1 MAISLFAFFLNNT
14 HIFWVL
20 YPWRLFRAG
29 HFTEALIY
37 VEAFRTSMSLNLIL
51 SLSHISALDRGMDVL
66 RPVPAE
72 RDLPSFPLQ
81 DFAEAQSVDFTS
93 APVALRL
100 DVGKKESE
108 LSPVYLDTC
117 DKPSNSEDSIPACL
131 SNPKLLKVN
140 PKKNKCA
147 IKVRTS
153 DKTCPKH

>member
-1 MAISLFAFFLNNT
+1 M
-14 HIFWVL
+14 
-20 YPWRLFRAG
+20 
-29 HFTEALIY
+29 
-37 VEAFRTSMSLNLIL
+37 
-51 SLSHISALDRGMDVL
+51 L

-131 SNPKLLKVN
+131 SNPKLLNEK
-140 PKKNKCA
+140 PKKKKSA
-147 IKVRTS
+147 MKVCIS
-153 DKTCPKH
+153 DQT